1 MFETIFPDFF
11 QIIAL
16 GVIGIVF
23 LIFTADYVVRKL
35 LLIADHYGLSDS
47 FVGLTVLSIG
57 TSLPEISSHLVA
69 SIAILWGAIDYKVA
83 SATVLGANIG
93 SDVVQQT
100 LVLGIVVFIVGT
112 ITFSKEFLIRS
123 YPAMVGTTI
132 LTLILGWDGTLSQMD
147 GFILLGTFVVY
158 LIYLYRDENGSKRK
172 KPIRIKNVGK
182 EVLLTLAGLV
192 VLFLTSLLVLKVSE
206 YLVFTTGL
214 GGSLIGVVSLGIAAA
229 LPEMFAAIIGMKR
242 GASGLS
248 LGTLIGSNITNP
260 LLAIGLGA
268 AVSGY
273 YVPKPLV
280 YWDLPVEAITAL
292 LLLVWIFF
300 TKRKL
305 GIWGGVYLALLY
317 AVYIVVRL
325 LFFAVD

>member
-1 MFETIFPDFF
+1 MLETIFTGFF
-11 QIIAL
+11 EVIVL

-69 SIAILWGAIDYKVA
+69 SIAILWGAIDYNVA

-100 LVLGIVVFIVGT
+100 LVLGIIVFIAGT
-112 ITFSKEFLIRS
+112 MTFSKEFLIRS

-132 LTLILGWDGTLSQMD
+132 LTLVLGWDGTLSQLD
-147 GFILLGTFVVY
+147 GFILLGAFFLY
-158 LIYLYRDENGSKRK
+158 LIYLYRDENGHKRK
-172 KPIRIKNVGK
+172 KPIKVKNVGK
-182 EVLLTLAGLV
+182 EILLTVAGLV
-192 VLFLTSLLVLKVSE
+192 VLFFTSLLVLKVSE
-206 YLVFTTGL
+206 YLVFATGL
-214 GGSLIGVVSLGIAAA
+214 GGSLIGVISLGIAAA
-229 LPEMFAAIIGMKR
+229 LPEMFAAIIGIKR
-242 GASGLS
+242 GAAGLS
-248 LGTLIGSNITNP
+248 LGALIGSNITNP

-280 YWDLPVEAITAL
+280 YWDLPMEAITAL
-292 LLLVWIFF
+292 LLLVWISF

-305 GIWGGVYLALLY
+305 GTWGAVYLAVLY
-317 AVYIVVRL
+317 IIYIVVRL
-325 LFFAVD
+325 LFFAAD